1 MKNFTVNKIS
11 RRAFFKQTGIAGGG
25 LILACS
31 IPTAAKTGGALVE
44 SSELNAYVQIRED
57 GKILIY
63 SGSPEMGQGIKTS
76 LPMIVAE
83 ELGAKWSDVIVE
95 QTPEVNTEKYGRQ
108 STGGS
113 YTLYRNWN
121 LMREM
126 GATAREMLL
135 GAGALIMEVPK
146 SELEAVESRVR
157 HMKSTRSFSF
167 AELATLA
174 QKQPVPNKDA
184 LEFKAREDY
193 RILGTSKSQV
203 DSLEIVTGVGD
214 FGIDTKVPG
223 MLFGCYEKCE
233 ALGGKVVSANID
245 EIKQLPGVVD
255 AYIVEGNGKP
265 NELLDG
271 VGIVGTSTWSVF
283 NARDKLNVI
292 WDESQA
298 SKASWSAFEKF
309 AVATRKEDSEDKINV
324 GDIESAI
331 SSEENTILESFYEYP
346 YVSHLCLEPMNCT
359 AHFKKGE
366 SGEKDHLE
374 IWLPT
379 QNGPRFQQF
388 AENFYGL
395 KKDQLT
401 IHIKRMGGSFGRR
414 NTNDYVSEAIELS
427 KRSGRP
433 VKLTWSRED
442 SMKGDFFREGGFNK
456 IRGVLDSEGKLV
468 GWDEHLIRAD
478 YPGKPGFLTGPWP
491 SAFPFNSV
499 ENVRA
504 SLSTFRVDTPTG
516 AWRAPYSNTHAFVS
530 QSFIHEL
537 ASEANRDHLEF
548 LLEILGEPRWLEP
561 GQINALNTES
571 AAGVMKRVANKSGL
585 SKKPK
590 DQGRGLGLAFYFCH
604 AAHVAEVADVSV
616 NDNQEVTVHKITA
629 AVDVGPIINMSGA
642 LNQVEGSIMDGL
654 STMIG
659 QKITM
664 ENGRIQET
672 NLDQY
677 PVLRINSAPEI
688 EVHFIQS
695 DYEPTGLGEP
705 ALPPLAPAVANAIF
719 NATGARVRK
728 MPLTDLGYRV

>member
-1 MKNFTVNKIS
+1 MSNFTLKKIS
-11 RRAFFKQTGIAGGG
+11 RRAFFKKTGIAGGG
-25 LILACS
+25 LILAYS
-31 IPTAAKTGGALVE
+31 IPSIAKDGQPLVE
-44 SSELNAYVQIRED
+44 SSELNAFIQIRED

-95 QTPEVNTEKYGRQ
+95 QTPEVDTEKYGRQ

-146 SELEAVESRVR
+146 SELEAAESQIR
-157 HMKSTRSFSF
+157 HRRTNKSFSF
-167 AELATLA
+167 AQLAGLA
-174 QKQPVPNKDA
+174 QRQPIPEKDS
-184 LEFKAREDY
+184 LVFKAREDY

-214 FGIDTKVPG
+214 YGIDTKVPE
-223 MLFGCYEKCE
+223 MLFGCYEKCD
-233 ALGGKVVSANID
+233 AVGGKIVSANID
-245 EIKQLPGVVD
+245 AVKELPGVVD
-255 AYIVEGNGKP
+255 AYIVKGNGKP
-265 NELLDG
+265 NELMDG

-283 NARDKLNVI
+283 KAREKLEVV
-292 WDESQA
+292 WDESLA
-298 SKASWSAFEKF
+298 SKASWSDFESF
-309 AVATRKEDSEDKINV
+309 AQTVKKEDSEDKINI
-324 GDIESAI
+324 GDIESSI
-331 SSEENTILESFYEYP
+331 ENSENTVLESFYEYP

-359 AHFKKGE
+359 AHFTKGE
-366 SGEKDHLE
+366 SADKDHLE

-388 AENFYGL
+388 AESFYGL

-427 KRSGRP
+427 KRSGKP

-456 IRGVLDSEGKLV
+456 IRGVLDPEGKLV

-491 SAFPFNSV
+491 SAFPFNSI

-504 SLSTFRVDTPTG
+504 SLSTFRLDTPTG

-537 ASEANRDHLEF
+537 ASKAGRDHLEF
-548 LLEILGEPRWLEP
+548 LLEILGEPRWLAP
-561 GQINALNTES
+561 GQVNALNTER
-571 AAGVMKRVANKSGL
+571 AIGVLNRVAKESGL
-585 SKKPK
+585 SKRQV

-604 AAHVAEVADVSV
+604 AAHVAEVADVSISK
-616 NDNQEVTVHKITA
+616 NLEVTVHKITA

-688 EVHFIQS
+688 DVHFIQS
-695 DYEPTGLGEP
+695 DYDPTGLGEP

-719 NATGARVRK
+719 AATGSRVRK
-728 MPLTDLGYRV
+728 MPLNELGYRV